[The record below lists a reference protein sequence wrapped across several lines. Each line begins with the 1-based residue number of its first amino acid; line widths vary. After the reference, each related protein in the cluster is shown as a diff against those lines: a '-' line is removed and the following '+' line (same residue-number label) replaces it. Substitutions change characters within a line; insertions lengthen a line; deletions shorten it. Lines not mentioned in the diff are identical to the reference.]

1 MVKAMKKTILHIT
14 LATLGCVCAADTAFA
29 EMAFDG
35 VNVQLGAGM
44 SGTWVNA
51 SGTQDNSWEG
61 DSLNLNG
68 TSSAARF
75 NGLASLGY
83 SKAFDS
89 FNLAANVF
97 YVIGNQSAN
106 GKSSSDSYTISI
118 PDVYTGSVS
127 EGISSNYKLKN
138 TWGISVEPGYYINS
152 KFLAYLKLAYVN
164 SSLQS
169 SLYCNASDQYC
180 ANNTASSNKS
190 INGFG
195 YGVGG
200 KYAITQNIY
209 GAIDLMG
216 VTYGS
221 VSQSYNWFPENELRN
236 SANFKPTQFLGFLS
250 IGYRF

>member
-1 MVKAMKKTILHIT
+1 MKKTKLVSTLVILCC
-14 LATLGCVCAADTAFA
+14 LCATGSAYAD
-29 EMAFDG
+29 MAFDG
-35 VNVQLGAGM
+35 VNLQLGAGM
-44 SGTWVNA
+44 SGTWVKAN
-51 SGTQDNSWEG
+51 GTQDNSW
-61 DSLNLNG
+61 DSDNLNLDG

-106 GKSSSDSYTISI
+106 GKSNSDSYTISI

-127 EGISSNYKLKN
+127 ESISSIYKLKN
-138 TWGISVEPGYYINS
+138 TWGISIEPGYYFSN
-152 KFLAYLKLAYVN
+152 KFLGFFKLAYVN
-164 SSLQS
+164 SSLHS

-180 ANNTASSNKS
+180 VNNTATSKKS
-190 INGFG
+190 IHGFG

-200 KYAITQNIY
+200 KYAITENIY

-216 VTYGS
+216 VTYGR
-221 VSQSYNWFPENELRN
+221 VSQNYNWFPESEFQNT
-236 SANFKPTQFLGFLS
+236 ANFKSTQFLGFVS
-250 IGYRF
+250 IGYKF